1 VLDCSRLHPSAARI
15 TDLPVEQPT
24 KLKLVINV
32 KTARALGRT
41 IPQSILVR
49 ADKVI
54 E

>member
-1 VLDCSRLHPSAARI
+1 VNL
-15 TDLPVEQPT
+15 
-24 KLKLVINV
+24 
-32 KTARALGRT
+32 KTARALGIT